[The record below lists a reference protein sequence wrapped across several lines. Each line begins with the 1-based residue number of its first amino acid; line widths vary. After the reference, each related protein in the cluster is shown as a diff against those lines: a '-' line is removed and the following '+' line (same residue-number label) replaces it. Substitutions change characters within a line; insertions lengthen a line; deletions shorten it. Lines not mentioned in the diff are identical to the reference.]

1 VKKTRSPI
9 SRTPPKE
16 GGSRSQ
22 RDLRSRWLGPVVL
35 LALVAFPFVLALLT
49 GQPVTAGTPK
59 FWQGMLIQVFIL
71 AVYAMSYDLMLGY
84 TGILSFGHAMFF
96 GVGAYATGILLKH
109 AGWSLGPTALLV
121 VGVAI
126 VLALLIG
133 VVSLRVRG
141 VYFAMAT
148 LAFAGMFFILVQAT
162 DFRDITGAEDGLHG
176 IPVPAWL
183 NPTDERLA
191 FYFLALAFCV
201 VMYLIARRVVDS
213 PPGRV
218 MVAIRENEA
227 RAQMIGFNTFVYKL
241 LAVTLAG
248 VMAALAGLMNALWN
262 SNATPDVFSV
272 ETTINAL
279 LMTIIGGVG
288 TLVGPM
294 LGAGVLQLL
303 GYWLNNIFGPRWPLL
318 IGVVYILLVLF
329 LPYGIVGTWQMRRN
343 DIRAGWQR
351 LLKPLRGGTESS
363 LRRKS

>member
-1 VKKTRSPI
+1 MKETPSPL
-9 SRTPPKE
+9 SRKPSKR
-16 GGSRSQ
+16 GSF
-22 RDLRSRWLGPVVL
+22 RWLGPVVL

-109 AGWSLGPTALLV
+109 AGWSLGPVVLLV
-121 VGVAI
+121 VGAAI
-126 VLALLIG
+126 ALALLIG

-148 LAFAGMFFILVQAT
+148 LAFSGMFFILVQAT
-162 DFRDITGAEDGLHG
+162 DVRTITGAEDGLHG

-183 NPTDERLA
+183 NPTDARLT
-191 FYFLALAFCV
+191 FYFLALAFCT

-227 RAQMIGFNTFVYKL
+227 RAQMIGYNTFVYKL

-248 VMAALAGLMNALWN
+248 VMAALAGSMNALWN

-303 GYWLNNIFGPRWPLL
+303 GYWLNDVFGPRWPLL

-343 DIRAGWQR
+343 DIRAGWER
-351 LLKPLRGGTESS
+351 LLRPLRTGTESGP
-363 LRRKS
+363 RRKS